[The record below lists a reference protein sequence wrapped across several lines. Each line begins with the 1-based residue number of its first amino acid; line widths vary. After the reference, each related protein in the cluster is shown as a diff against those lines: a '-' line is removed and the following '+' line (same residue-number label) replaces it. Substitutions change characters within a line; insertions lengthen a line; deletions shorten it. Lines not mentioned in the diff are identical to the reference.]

1 MSRVDSDDVLQSI
14 RIEASTAAARN
25 EQTMPID
32 TSAELREL
40 KRNILSMGAL
50 VEERFRMAVDS
61 ILNRDVE
68 AAHIV
73 RAGDAEIDRMEVNIE
88 EECLRILALSAPVAG
103 DLRFVLSIMRINTE
117 LERIADNARS
127 ISKRAIDLQR
137 LERIELPEVLI
148 TMASATMRMLSDAL
162 IAMTENDTALA
173 RRVCKSDDRV
183 DDLQK
188 EIFVWVQEQIQQNI
202 EDLHA
207 LLDLLS
213 VARKLERVADMS
225 TNICENVIFLSEGT
239 VIKHHA
245 EE

>member
-1 MSRVDSDDVLQSI
+1 
-14 RIEASTAAARN
+14 
-25 EQTMPID
+25 MPINLP
-32 TSAELREL
+32 AEIREL

-61 ILNRDVE
+61 ILKRDIE
-68 AAHIV
+68 AAHVV
-73 RAGDAEIDRMEVNIE
+73 RSGDADVDQMEVNIE

-127 ISKRAIDLQR
+127 IAKRAIDLQR
-137 LERIELPEVLI
+137 LEKISLPDGLI
-148 TMASATMRMLSDAL
+148 TMANATTKMLSDSL
-162 IAMTENDTALA
+162 IAMTEGDTALA

-188 EIFVWVQEQIQQNI
+188 EIFVWVQEQIKQNVDDI
-202 EDLHA
+202 QA
-207 LLDLLS
+207 LLDVLS
-213 VARKLERVADMS
+213 VARKLERIADMS
-225 TNICENVIFLSEGT
+225 TNICENVIFLNEGT

-245 EE
+245 DE